1 MYVSVKGFFVLF
13 SVQLE
18 RTWASKDAQGGFCN
32 TVSRTQSVTKHV
44 CRVQVQANI

>member
-1 MYVSVKGFFVLF
+1 MYVSMKSFLVLF

-18 RTWASKDAQGGFCN
+18 RTWASKDAQADFV